1 MMLKTMPIFIS
12 IISFSLVIR
21 ILLKKS
27 DNGYDKA
34 IDKFVDRETKAN
46 SITKDFDTLD
56 INFVTPSKTLP
67 FKEYENTPIYKNVIK
82 KQNLVKRKI
91 ELEMIKIPSNLTNTE
106 IKERY
111 GINNFDKISLLE
123 EHYNSY
129 VRSLFEWGQEL
140 FNLNNIYDSKKVL
153 LEAARLEA
161 NISQTYITL
170 AKIYVKENNKD
181 SLLKLKNTVEKI
193 ELSLKDKVVQ
203 EIDNCINKLL

>member
-1 MMLKTMPIFIS
+1 MMFKTMPIFIS
-12 IISFSLVIR
+12 IISFALIIR

-27 DNGYDKA
+27 NNGYDRA
-34 IDKFVDRETKAN
+34 IDKFVDREIKAN
-46 SITKDFDTLD
+46 SITKDFDILD

-67 FKEYENTPIYKNVIK
+67 FKEYENISIYKNVIK
-82 KQNLVKRKI
+82 KQSLVKRKI
-91 ELEMIKIPSNLTNTE
+91 NLEMIKIPSNLTNTE

-129 VRSLFEWGQEL
+129 VRSLFEWGEEL

-153 LEAARLEA
+153 LEAVRLEA
-161 NISQTYITL
+161 NISQVYITL

-181 SLLKLKNTVEKI
+181 NLLKLKNTVEKI
-193 ELSLKDKVVQ
+193 ELSLKNKVLQ
-203 EIDNCINKLL
+203 EINNCINKLL

>member
-67 FKEYENTPIYKNVIK
+67 FKEYEDTPIYKNVIK

>member
-1 MMLKTMPIFIS
+1 
-12 IISFSLVIR
+12 
-21 ILLKKS
+21 
-27 DNGYDKA
+27 
-34 IDKFVDRETKAN
+34 
-46 SITKDFDTLD
+46 
-56 INFVTPSKTLP
+56 
-67 FKEYENTPIYKNVIK
+67 
-82 KQNLVKRKI
+82 
-91 ELEMIKIPSNLTNTE
+91 MIKIPSNLTNTE

-161 NISQTYITL
+161 NISQIYITL

-193 ELSLKDKVVQ
+193 ELSLKDKVIQ

>member
-1 MMLKTMPIFIS
+1 MMLKTMPIFIG

-21 ILLKKS
+21 ILLKKGN
-27 DNGYDKA
+27 NGYDKA
-34 IDKFVDRETKAN
+34 VDKFIDRETKAN

-56 INFVTPSKTLP
+56 INFVTPSKILP

-91 ELEMIKIPSNLTNTE
+91 DLEMIKIPSNLTNTE

-153 LEAARLEA
+153 LEAARLEG
-161 NISQTYITL
+161 NISQIYIIL
-170 AKIYVKENNKD
+170 AQIYVKENNKD

-193 ELSLKDKVVQ
+193 ELSLKDKVIQ
-203 EIDNCINKLL
+203 EVDNCINKLL

>member
-67 FKEYENTPIYKNVIK
+67 FKEYEDTPIYKNVIK

-91 ELEMIKIPSNLTNTE
+91 DLEMIKIPSNLTNTE

-129 VRSLFEWGQEL
+129 VRSLFEWGQER

-153 LEAARLEA
+153 LEAARLEG
-161 NISQTYITL
+161 NISQIYIIL

-193 ELSLKDKVVQ
+193 ELSLKDKVIQ

>member
-67 FKEYENTPIYKNVIK
+67 FKEYEDTPIYKNVIK

-161 NISQTYITL
+161 NISQIYITL

-193 ELSLKDKVVQ
+193 ELSLKDKVIQ

>member
-1 MMLKTMPIFIS
+1 MMFKTMPIFIS
-12 IISFSLVIR
+12 IISFALIIR

-27 DNGYDKA
+27 NNGYDRA
-34 IDKFVDRETKAN
+34 IDKFVDREIKAN
-46 SITKDFDTLD
+46 SITKDFDILD

-67 FKEYENTPIYKNVIK
+67 FKEYENIPIYKNVIK
-82 KQNLVKRKI
+82 KQSLVKRKI
-91 ELEMIKIPSNLTNTE
+91 NLEMIKIPSNLTNTE

-129 VRSLFEWGQEL
+129 VRSLFEWGEEL

-153 LEAARLEA
+153 LEAVRLEA
-161 NISQTYITL
+161 NISQVYITL

-181 SLLKLKNTVEKI
+181 NLLKLKNTVEKI
-193 ELSLKDKVVQ
+193 ELSLKNKVLQ
-203 EIDNCINKLL
+203 EINNCINKLL

>member
-161 NISQTYITL
+161 NISQIYITL

-193 ELSLKDKVVQ
+193 ELSLKDKVIQ